1 MTGPPT
7 KAEPQALVASLFR
20 HEAGRLVAAL
30 TRLFGPH
37 NLELAEDVVQEAL
50 ETALQAWKFT
60 IPDNPSAWLSK
71 VARNRA
77 LDVIRH
83 GGIER
88 RYADE
93 LQGMLASEWTL
104 APTVE
109 QSLAEAS
116 GPENLLRLMFTVC
129 QPQLAEETQITL
141 ILKFLCGF
149 ASSEIAA
156 AFLTNEQ
163 TIAKRLQRGRAVLR
177 ELGSLAPSPLASGQ
191 DPRLDAVLG
200 ALYLLFNEGYH
211 GSHPTTQTRAVLC
224 DEALRLCALLT
235 EHSEVGAPKAHAL
248 MALMCFHLAR
258 LAGRLDEDGIYL
270 PLARQ
275 DRSLWNPTLKE
286 RGLLH
291 LNASASG
298 AELSV
303 WHLEAAIAGQ
313 HTLAISLEETD
324 WQTIVQLY
332 ELLYERNTSPVIA
345 MNRALSRAYAGDV
358 QQALME
364 IESVTGEP
372 ALSSYPFLWAARGEI
387 HARAAQAAEARRCYQ
402 HAATLARSAAEKQA
416 FLRNAEAIV
425 GP

>member
-1 MTGPPT
+1 MAGPI
-7 KAEPQALVASLFR
+7 AQSEPRALVASLFR

-50 ETALQAWKFT
+50 ETALQAWKFN

-83 GGIER
+83 SGIER

-93 LQGMLASEWTL
+93 LQGMLTSEWTL

-129 QPQLAEETQITL
+129 QPPLAEETQITL

-177 ELGSLAPSPLASGQ
+177 ELGSLEPSPPAAIQ

-224 DEALRLCALLT
+224 EEAVRLCALLT
-235 EHSEVGAPKAHAL
+235 ERGEAGAPKAHAL

-258 LAGRLDEDGIYL
+258 LAGRMDEQGIYL
-270 PLARQ
+270 PLAHQ
-275 DRSLWNPTLKE
+275 DRSLWNPVLKE
-286 RGLLH
+286 RGLFH

-298 AELSV
+298 AELSD
-303 WHLEAAIAGQ
+303 WHLEAAIASQ
-313 HTLAISLEETD
+313 HTLAASLEQTD

-332 ELLYERNTSPVIA
+332 ELLYARNTSPVIA

-358 QQALME
+358 QQALAD
-364 IESVTGEP
+364 ITSLAHEP
-372 ALSSYPFLWAARGEI
+372 ALASYPFLWAAQGEI
-387 HARAAQAAEARRCYQ
+387 HARAAQAAEARRCYA
-402 HAATLARSAAEKQA
+402 HAATLARSVAEKQA
-416 FLRNAEAIV
+416 FLRNAEAILE
-425 GP
+425 P

>member
-1 MTGPPT
+1 MTGPSAQ
-7 KAEPQALVASLFR
+7 AEPQALVASLFR
-20 HEAGRLVAAL
+20 HEAARLVAAL

-50 ETALQAWKFT
+50 ETALQAWKFN
-60 IPDNPSAWLSK
+60 IPDNPSAWLNK

-83 GGIER
+83 SGIER

-93 LQGMLASEWTL
+93 LRGMLASEWTL
-104 APTVE
+104 ATTVE
-109 QSLAEAS
+109 QSLDDAS
-116 GPENLLRLMFTVC
+116 SPENLLRLMFTVC

-177 ELGSLAPSPLASGQ
+177 ELGSLAPSPLAAGH

-211 GSHPTTQTRAVLC
+211 GSHATTQTRAVLC
-224 DEALRLCALLT
+224 DEAVRLCGLLT
-235 EHSEVGAPKAHAL
+235 EQGDVGTPKAHAL

-258 LAGRLDEDGIYL
+258 LAGRMDGEGIYL

-275 DRSLWNPTLKE
+275 DRSRWNPALKE
-286 RGLLH
+286 RGLFH
-291 LNASASG
+291 LNTSARG
-298 AELSV
+298 TELSV

-313 HTLAISLEETD
+313 HTLAASLEETD

-332 ELLYERNTSPVIA
+332 ELLYARNTSPVIA

-358 QQALME
+358 QQALAE
-364 IESVTGEP
+364 IASLAHEP
-372 ALSSYPFLWAARGEI
+372 ALVSYPFLWAARGAI
-387 HARAAQAAEARRCYQ
+387 HARAEQVAEARRCYQ
-402 HAATLARSAAEKQA
+402 HAATLARSVAEKRA
-416 FLRNAEAIV
+416 FLRNADAIV
-425 GP
+425 DS

>member
-1 MTGPPT
+1 MTGPAT
-7 KAEPQALVASLFR
+7 EAGPQALVASLFR
-20 HEAGRLVAAL
+20 HESGRLVAAL
-30 TRLFGPH
+30 VRLFGPH

-50 ETALQAWKFT
+50 ETALQAWKFH
-60 IPDNPSAWLSK
+60 IPDNPSAWLNK

-83 GGIER
+83 SGIER

-93 LQGMLASEWTL
+93 LQCMLASEWTL

-109 QSLAEAS
+109 DSLAEAS

-177 ELGSLAPSPLASGQ
+177 ELGSLAPNLVADAQ
-191 DPRLDAVLG
+191 DSRLDAVLG

-235 EHSEVGAPKAHAL
+235 EQRDAGAPKAHAL
-248 MALMCFHLAR
+248 MALMCLHLAR
-258 LAGRLDEDGIYL
+258 IAGRIDAEGIYL

-275 DRSLWNPTLKE
+275 DRSLWNRALIE
-286 RGLLH
+286 RGLFH
-291 LNASASG
+291 LNTSASG
-298 AELSV
+298 AELSD

-313 HTLAISLEETD
+313 HTLAASLDETD

-332 ELLYERNTSPVIA
+332 GLLYERNPSPVIA
-345 MNRALSRAYAGDV
+345 INRALSRAYAGDV
-358 QQALME
+358 PQALE
-364 IESVTGEP
+364 EVAALADEP
-372 ALSSYPFLWAARGEI
+372 ALASYPFLWAARGEI
-387 HARAAQAAEARRCYQ
+387 HARAAQAADARRCYR

-416 FLRNAEAIV
+416 FLRNASAIA
-425 GP
+425 GA